1 MPSSF
6 STKPIAGTLNVEVP
20 RFIEGIGAAGEVD
33 GIVVV
38 VCRAGASRSG
48 E

>member
-6 STKPIAGTLNVEVP
+6 STKPVAGALNVEVP
-20 RFIEGIGAAGEVD
+20 RFIEGIGAAGAVD

-38 VCRAGASRSG
+38 VCRAGAS
-48 E
+48 